1 MRVAF
6 GAAFNNTNQ
15 VQYNHRPIAFGART
29 MTPEEEQA
37 ILNELT
43 QAMDT
48 VSFNPDRRPV
58 NFPEEKLVDTREK
71 KGSPRKNG
79 QRSRQHT
86 ARGKRK
92 TG

>member
-15 VQYNHRPIAFGART
+15 AKARPVAFGSGS
-29 MTPEEEQA
+29 MTHEEEQA
-37 ILNELT
+37 ILNELSR
-43 QAMDT
+43 AIDT

-58 NFPEEKLVDTREK
+58 NFSEEKSVDTNEK
-71 KGSPRKNG
+71 KGSPRKG
-79 QRSRQHT
+79 GRSRQHT
-86 ARGKRK
+86 ARGKKK